1 MSKENSIPP
10 VYLLKLKEILSDMV
24 NQDRISEN
32 EMVDILRKAGLARL
46 PNSSSKWI
54 DETGATYSES

>member
-1 MSKENSIPP
+1 MSTDNSIPP
-10 VYLLKLKEILSDMV
+10 VHLLKLKEILGDMV
-24 NQDRISEN
+24 NHNRISEN

>member
-1 MSKENSIPP
+1 MSRDNNIPA
-10 VYLLKLKEILSDMV
+10 VHLLKLKEILSDMV
-24 NQDRISEN
+24 KQHRISEN

-54 DETGATYSES
+54 DETGSTYSES

>member
-1 MSKENSIPP
+1 MSKENYIPP
-10 VYLLKLKEILSDMV
+10 VHLLKLKEILGDMV
-24 NQDRISEN
+24 KQHRISEN

-54 DETGATYSES
+54 DETGSTYSES